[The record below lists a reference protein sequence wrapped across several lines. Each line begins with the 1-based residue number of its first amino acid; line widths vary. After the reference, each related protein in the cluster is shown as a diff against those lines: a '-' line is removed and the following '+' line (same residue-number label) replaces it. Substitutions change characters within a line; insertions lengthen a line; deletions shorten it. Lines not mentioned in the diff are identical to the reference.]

1 MDLAPY
7 SMFKEGIMFSRVK
20 FFVFVLALALLLPFG
35 CKKADEE
42 AELKIDY
49 EEYTLA
55 NGLEVVLHED
65 KSDPIAAVAVQYHV
79 GSNREEVGRTGFAH
93 LFEHMMFQESQ
104 HVGQDQF
111 FKKIQSA
118 GGTLNGGTS
127 RDGTIYFQVVPRNA
141 LEMVLWLEADRLG
154 FLTPKVTQE
163 AFANQQNV
171 VKNEK
176 RQGENRPYGY
186 TSHILGKLLYP
197 EGHPYNWTVIGSM
210 ADLTLATL
218 KDVHE
223 FHGKWYR
230 PNNATLVVAGDYDKE
245 QTKQWIEKYFG
256 EIESGEPK
264 DDPKPQPVTLDE
276 IKMAYWEDKYANVPQ
291 LNMVFPTV
299 EQYHPDAY
307 ALSFLGQLFSYGKKA
322 PLYNVIVEEKKLAP
336 SVSGYQ
342 RSNEIAGEFAI
353 RIQTFPKIDLDNIT
367 AAIAESFQRF
377 ETESFTEE
385 DVERIKAGLE
395 TQFYNSMSSILGKS
409 FQLARYNE
417 YAGSPGYVTTDLE
430 NIKAVTKADILRVY
444 ETYVKDKPYVMTSFV
459 PKGQLDLI
467 VEGSEAFTIEEEAA
481 TAEKIAAERPVE
493 EFKVEPIPT
502 SFDRSQE
509 PPIGSDPEI
518 TLPSVWK
525 DELSNGIKMY
535 GIQHTELPLV
545 QFSMTIKGGQL
556 LDDLNKVGVAN
567 LITDMMMEGTK
578 NKTPI
583 ELEEAIEELGANIF
597 MYTSREAIIVNVN
610 CLTSKFNDVYQLVEE
625 ILLEPRWDEKE
636 FERVKKQTVENINR
650 SKVRPTTV
658 ARNVFNKLVYGDK
671 HIFSISSL
679 GTAESV
685 EAIVIDDLKDFYA
698 KNFSPSIT
706 HVAIVGNITKQ
717 DAVNTFKSLEE
728 KWAAKE
734 IAFPEFELPALPD
747 KPVVYFVDFPGARQ
761 SVINIGYLT
770 MPATDPDYYPAYV
783 MNYKL
788 GGSFNGFVN
797 LILREEKGYTYG
809 ARTGFSGSL
818 QPGTFVA
825 SSQVQSQATLESVQ
839 IFRDLMLKYREGIA
853 PEDLQFTK
861 DALVKSNARNFET
874 LGALMGILNNI
885 ATYNRPDD
893 YIKQREAFVKDL
905 TAEQHKA
912 LAQKL
917 IDPDKMIYL
926 VVGDAATQMK
936 SLEKLGLGDVT
947 LIEQK

>member
-1 MDLAPY
+1 MQ
-7 SMFKEGIMFSRVK
+7 SRLK
-20 FFVFVLALALLLPFG
+20 VFVLILTFALIVPAA
-35 CKKADEE
+35 CTKKAGEE
-42 AELKIDY
+42 AASAELKIDY
-49 EEYTLA
+49 EKYTLA

-65 KSDPIAAVAVQYHV
+65 GSDPIAAVAIQYHV
-79 GSNREEVGRTGFAH
+79 GSNREEPGRTGFAH

-127 RDGTIYFQVVPRNA
+127 RDGTVYFQVVPKNA

-154 FLTPKVTQE
+154 FLTPTITQE
-163 AFANQQNV
+163 AFVNQQNV

-186 TSHILGKLLYP
+186 SSHILGKLLYP

-223 FHGKWYR
+223 FHDKWYR
-230 PNNATLVVAGDYDKE
+230 PNNATLVVAGDFDKE

-256 EIESGEPK
+256 EIESGESK
-264 DDPKPQPVTLDE
+264 DDPQPQHVTLDA
-276 IKMAYWEDKYANVPQ
+276 IKMAYWEDKYANVP
-291 LNMVFPTV
+291 LMNMVFPTV

-307 ALSFLGQLFSYGKKA
+307 ALSFLSQLFAIGKKA
-322 PLYNVIVEEKKLAP
+322 PLYKVIVEEKKLAP
-336 SVSGYQ
+336 SVMGYQ
-342 RSNEIAGEFAI
+342 RSNEIAGEFMI
-353 RIQTFPKIDLDNIT
+353 RIQTFPNIHLDDVK
-367 AAIAESFQRF
+367 AAIEESFQRL
-377 ETESFTEE
+377 ETDSFTIE

-395 TQFYNSMSSILGKS
+395 TQFYNGISSILSKS

-417 YAGSPGYVTTDLE
+417 YAGSPGYITTDLE
-430 NIKAVTKADILRVY
+430 NIKAVTKEDILRVY
-444 ETYVKDKPYVMTSFV
+444 ETYIKDKPFVMTSFV

-467 VEGSEAFTIEEEAA
+467 VEGSEPFVIEEEAEA
-481 TAEKIAAERPVE
+481 AEKVAAERPVE
-493 EFKVEPIPT
+493 EFEIEPIPS
-502 SFDRSQE
+502 SFDRNEE
-509 PPIGSDPEI
+509 PPIGPDPAI
-518 TLPSVWK
+518 TLPTIWK
-525 DELSNGIKMY
+525 DELSNGIKIY
-535 GIQHTELPLV
+535 GIEQTELPLV

-556 LDDLNKVGVAN
+556 LDSMDKVGVAN

-583 ELEEAIEELGANIF
+583 ELEEAIDELGANIQ
-597 MYTSREAIIVNVN
+597 MYTGREAITLSVN
-610 CLTSKFNDVYQLVEE
+610 CLASKLNDVYQLVEE

-636 FERVKKQTVENINR
+636 FARVKKQTIENINR
-650 SKVRPTTV
+650 GKVRPTSV
-658 ARNVFNKLVYGDK
+658 ARDVFYKLVYGDN
-671 HIFSISSL
+671 HIFSIPTL

-685 EAIVIDDLKDFYA
+685 AAITIDDLKTYYE

-706 HVAIVGNITKQ
+706 HMAIVGNISHQ
-717 DAVNTFKSLEE
+717 DAVTTFKPLEE
-728 KWAAKE
+728 KWAGRDV
-734 IAFPEFELPALPD
+734 AFPEFALPAPQE
-747 KPVVYFVDFPGARQ
+747 KSKVYFVDFPGARQ
-761 SVINIGYLT
+761 SVIYIGNLA

-809 ARTGFSGSL
+809 ARTGFSGTL
-818 QPGTFVA
+818 QPGTFIA
-825 SSQVQSQATLESVQ
+825 TSQVQSPATLESAQ
-839 IFRDLMLKYREGIA
+839 IFRDLMLKYREEIT

-861 DALVKSNARNFET
+861 DALIKSNARSFET

-893 YIKQREAFVKDL
+893 YIKQREEFVKNL
-905 TAEQHKA
+905 TVEAHIA
-912 LAQKL
+912 LAKKL
-917 IDPDKMIYL
+917 IDPDRMIYL

-936 SLEKLGLGDVT
+936 PLEDLGLGEIT
-947 LIEQK
+947 LFEQK

>member
-1 MDLAPY
+1 MQSRLKALVFILA
-7 SMFKEGIMFSRVK
+7 F
-20 FFVFVLALALLLPFG
+20 ALIVPAA
-35 CKKADEE
+35 CTKKAEE
-42 AELKIDY
+42 AASAELKIDY
-49 EEYTLA
+49 EKYTLP
-55 NGLEVVLHED
+55 NGLGVVLHED
-65 KSDPIAAVAVQYHV
+65 KSDPIASVAVQYHV
-79 GSNREEVGRTGFAH
+79 GSNREEPGRTGFAH

-111 FKKIQSA
+111 FRKIQAA

-127 RDGTIYFQVVPRNA
+127 RDGTIYFQVVPKNA

-154 FLTPKVTQE
+154 FLTPTITQE

-223 FHGKWYR
+223 FHDKWYR
-230 PNNATLVVAGDYDKE
+230 PNNATLVVAGDFDKE
-245 QTKQWIEKYFG
+245 QTKQWIEKYFA
-256 EIESGEPK
+256 EIESGEK
-264 DDPKPQPVTLDE
+264 IEDPKPQPVTLDS
-276 IKMAYWEDKYANVPQ
+276 IKMACWEDKYANVPQ
-291 LNMVFPTV
+291 LNMVIPTV
-299 EQYHPDAY
+299 EEYHPDDY
-307 ALSFLGQLFSYGKKA
+307 ALSFLGQLFAYGKKA
-322 PLYNVIVEEKKLAP
+322 PLYKVIVEEKKLAP

-342 RSNEIAGEFAI
+342 RGNEIAGEFAI
-353 RIQTFPKIDLDNIT
+353 RIQTFPKIDLDEVKS
-367 AAIAESFQRF
+367 AIEESFQRF

-395 TQFYNSMSSILGKS
+395 TQFYNGVSSVLGKS

-417 YAGSPGYVTTDLE
+417 YAGSPGYISTDLE
-430 NIKAVTKADILRVY
+430 NIKAVTREDILRVY
-444 ETYVKDKPYVMTSFV
+444 DTYIKDKPYVMTSFV

-467 VEGSEAFTIEEEAA
+467 VEGSEPFVIEEEAEA
-481 TAEKIAAERPVE
+481 AEKIAAEKPVE
-493 EFKVEPIPT
+493 EFKVEPIPS

-509 PPIGSDPEI
+509 PPIGPDPEI

-525 DELSNGIKMY
+525 DELSNGIKIY
-535 GIQHTELPLV
+535 GIEHTELPLV

-556 LDDLNKVGVAN
+556 LDDKDKVGVAN

-583 ELEEAIEELGANIF
+583 ELEEAIDELGANIY
-597 MYTSREAIIVNVN
+597 MYTGREAIMVNVN

-636 FERVKKQTVENINR
+636 FARVKKQTIENINR

-658 ARNVFNKLVYGDK
+658 ARNVFNKLVYGDN
-671 HIFSISSL
+671 HIFSIPTL
-679 GTAESV
+679 GTMRSV
-685 EAIVIDDLKDFYA
+685 DAITIDDLKAYYG

-706 HVAIVGNITKQ
+706 HVAIVGNISKQ
-717 DAVNTFKSLEE
+717 DAVNAFKSLEG
-728 KWAAKE
+728 KWEAKE
-734 IAFPEFELPALPD
+734 VAFPEFELPAPPE
-747 KPVVYFVDFPGARQ
+747 KPIVYFVDFPGARQ
-761 SVINIGYLT
+761 SVINIGYLS

-797 LILREEKGYTYG
+797 LVLREEKGYTYG

-825 SSQVQSQATLESVQ
+825 SSSVESPATLESVE

-861 DALVKSNARNFET
+861 DALIKSDALNFET
-874 LGALMGILNNI
+874 LGALLGILNNI
-885 ATYNRPDD
+885 AMYGYPDD
-893 YIKQREAFVKDL
+893 YIKQHEDFVKNL
-905 TAEQHKA
+905 TAEKHKE
-912 LAQKL
+912 LAQKY
-917 IDPDKMIYL
+917 IHPDRMIYL
-926 VVGDAATQMK
+926 IVGDAASQMK
-936 SLEKLGLGDVT
+936 TLEKLGLGNVT
-947 LIEQK
+947 LIDQD

>member
-1 MDLAPY
+1 MHSRLKVLA
-7 SMFKEGIMFSRVK
+7 FIL
-20 FFVFVLALALLLPFG
+20 VLALLVPFG
-35 CKKADEE
+35 CKKAAEK
-42 AELKIDY
+42 AELRIDY
-49 EEYTLA
+49 ENYTLA

-111 FKKIQSA
+111 FKKIQAA

-127 RDGTIYFQVVPRNA
+127 RDGTIYFQVVPKNA

-154 FLTPKVTQE
+154 FLTPKITKE

-176 RQGENRPYGY
+176 RQSENRPYGY
-186 TSHILGKLLYP
+186 TTHILGKLLYP

-210 ADLTLATL
+210 EDLTLATL
-218 KDVHE
+218 KDVHG

-230 PNNATLVVAGDYDKE
+230 PNNATLVVAGDFDWE
-245 QTKQWIEKYFG
+245 QTKQLIEKYYG
-256 EIESGEPK
+256 EIESGEAR
-264 DDPKPQPVTLDE
+264 DDPRPQPVILDS
-276 IKMAYWEDKYANVPQ
+276 IKMAYWEDKYANAPQ
-291 LNMVFPTV
+291 LNMVIPTV

-307 ALSFLGQLFSYGKKA
+307 ALSFFGQLFSYGKKA
-322 PLYNVIVEEKKLAP
+322 PLYKVIVEEKKLAP
-336 SVSGYQ
+336 SVSGRQ
-342 RSNEIAGEFAI
+342 RSNEVAGEFAI
-353 RIQTFPKIDLDNIT
+353 RIQPFPNINLNDVKD
-367 AAIAESFQRF
+367 AIAESFQRF

-417 YAGSPGYVTTDLE
+417 YAGSPGYVTKDLE

-444 ETYVKDKPYVMTSFV
+444 ETYIKDKSYVMTSFV

-467 VEGSEAFTIEEEAA
+467 VEGSESFTIVEEAA
-481 TAEKIAAERPVE
+481 EAEKIVAERAVE

-509 PPIGSDPEI
+509 PPIGPDPEI
-518 TLPSVWK
+518 TLPSIWK
-525 DELSNGIKMY
+525 EKLSNGIKIY
-535 GIQHTELPLV
+535 GIEHTELPLV

-556 LDDLNKVGVAN
+556 L
-567 LITDMMMEGTK
+567 
-578 NKTPI
+578 
-583 ELEEAIEELGANIF
+583 EEAIEELGANIY
-597 MYTSREAIIVNVN
+597 MYTGREAITVSVN
-610 CLTSKFNDVYQLVEE
+610 CLTSKFNDVFQLVEE

-636 FERVKKQTVENINR
+636 FDRVKKQTIENINR
-650 SKVRPTTV
+650 SKVRPTSV

-671 HIFSISSL
+671 HIFSISTL
-679 GTAESV
+679 GTMESV
-685 EAIVIDDLKDFYA
+685 DAITIDDLKAYYE

-706 HVAIVGNITKQ
+706 NVTIVGNISQQ
-717 DAVNTFKSLEE
+717 DSVSMFKSLEE
-728 KWAAKE
+728 KWAAKDVT
-734 IAFPEFELPALPD
+734 FPEFDLPAPLE
-747 KPVVYFVDFPGARQ
+747 KSVVYFVDFPGARQ
-761 SVINIGYLT
+761 SVINIGNLS
-770 MPATDPDYYPAYV
+770 MAATDPDYYPAYV

-809 ARTGFSGSL
+809 ARTGFSGYL
-818 QPGTFVA
+818 NPGTFSA
-825 SSQVQSQATLESVQ
+825 SSQVQSQTTLESVQ
-839 IFRDLMLKYREGIA
+839 IFRDLMLKYREGIV
-853 PEDLQFTK
+853 PEDMKFTK

-874 LGALMGILNNI
+874 LGALLGILNNI

-893 YIKQREAFVKDL
+893 YIKLREEFVKNL
-905 TAEQHKA
+905 TPEAHKE
-912 LAQKL
+912 LAQKY
-917 IDPDKMIYL
+917 IDPDRMIYL
-926 VVGDAATQMK
+926 VVGDAATQKK
-936 SLEKLGLGDVT
+936 SLEKLGLGEVT

>member
-1 MDLAPY
+1 ML
-7 SMFKEGIMFSRVK
+7 SRLKV
-20 FFVFVLALALLLPFG
+20 FVFILVLALLVPFG
-35 CKKADEE
+35 CKKAAEE
-42 AELKIDY
+42 TELKIDY
-49 EEYTLA
+49 EKYTLA

-65 KSDPIAAVAVQYHV
+65 KSDPIAAVAIQYHV

-111 FKKIQSA
+111 FKKIQGV

-127 RDGTIYFQVVPRNA
+127 RDGTIYFQVVPKNA

-154 FLTPKVTQE
+154 FLTPKITKE

-186 TSHILGKLLYP
+186 TTHILGKLLYP

-210 ADLTLATL
+210 EDLTLATL
-218 KDVHE
+218 KDVHG

-230 PNNATLVVAGDYDKE
+230 PNNATLVVAGDFDWE
-245 QTKQWIEKYFG
+245 QTKQLIEKYYG
-256 EIESGEPK
+256 EIESGEAK
-264 DDPKPQPVTLDE
+264 DDPKPQPVTLDG
-276 IKMAYWEDKYANVPQ
+276 IKMAYWEDKYANAPQ
-291 LNMVFPTV
+291 LNMIIPTV
-299 EQYHPDAY
+299 EQYQPDAY
-307 ALSFLGQLFSYGKKA
+307 ALSFFGQLFSYGKKA
-322 PLYNVIVEEKKLAP
+322 PLYKVIVEEKKLAP

-342 RSNEIAGEFAI
+342 RSNEVAGEFAI
-353 RIQTFPKIDLDNIT
+353 RIQPFPSINLNDVKD
-367 AAIAESFQRF
+367 AIAESFQRF
-377 ETESFTEE
+377 ETESFTDE

-444 ETYVKDKPYVMTSFV
+444 ETYIKDKSYVMTSFV
-459 PKGQLDLI
+459 PKGKLDLI
-467 VEGSEAFTIEEEAA
+467 VEGSEPFAIEEESAA
-481 TAEKIAAERPVE
+481 AEKIVAERGIE
-493 EFKVEPIPT
+493 EFKVEPILS

-509 PPIGSDPEI
+509 PLIGPDPEI
-518 TLPSVWK
+518 TLPSIWK
-525 DELSNGIKMY
+525 EKLSNGIKIY
-535 GIQHTELPLV
+535 GIEHTELPLV
-545 QFSMTIKGGQL
+545 QFSMAIKGGQL
-556 LDDLNKVGVAN
+556 LDDINKVGVAN

-583 ELEEAIEELGANIF
+583 ELEEAIEELGANIY
-597 MYTSREAIIVNVN
+597 MSTGREAITVSVN
-610 CLTSKFNDVYQLVEE
+610 CLTSKFNDVFQLVEE

-636 FERVKKQTVENINR
+636 FDRVKKQTIENINR
-650 SKVRPTTV
+650 SKVRPTSV

-671 HIFSISSL
+671 HIFSISTL
-679 GTAESV
+679 GTMESV
-685 EAIVIDDLKDFYA
+685 DAITIDDLKAYYE

-706 HVAIVGNITKQ
+706 NVAIVGNISQQ
-717 DAVNTFKSLEE
+717 DSVSMFKSLEE
-728 KWAAKE
+728 KWAAKDVT
-734 IAFPEFELPALPD
+734 FPEFDLPAPLE
-747 KPVVYFVDFPGARQ
+747 KSVVYFVDFPEARQ
-761 SVINIGYLT
+761 SVINIGNLS
-770 MPATDPDYYPAYV
+770 MSATDPDYYPAYV

-809 ARTGFSGSL
+809 ARTGFSGYL
-818 QPGTFVA
+818 QPGTFSA

-839 IFRDLMLKYREGIA
+839 IFRDLMLKYREGIV

-874 LGALMGILNNI
+874 LRALLGILNNI
-885 ATYNRPDD
+885 ATYNHPDD
-893 YIKQREAFVKDL
+893 YIKLREEFVKNL
-905 TAEQHKA
+905 TPEAHKE
-912 LAQKL
+912 LAQKH
-917 IDPDKMIYL
+917 IDPDRMIYL

-936 SLEKLGLGDVT
+936 SLEKLGLGKVT